1 MILFSVD
8 IPEKQRTV
16 FCIVL
21 EKDNL
26 ARMREGDPATLESRS
41 AGGLLPVPQ
50 FPENLSLL
58 VAYLED
64 GAELI
69 ELARQNPGNGAVLLR
84 YLEKNRQWRPDV
96 DGVENSRRVI

>member
-1 MILFSVD
+1 MILFTVE
-8 IPEKQRTV
+8 IPEKRRTV

-26 ARMREGDPATLESRS
+26 ARMRDGDPATLESRNN
-41 AGGLLPVPQ
+41 GGLLPVPQ
-50 FPENLSLL
+50 FPQNLNVL

-64 GAELI
+64 TAEFI
-69 ELARQNPGNGAVLLR
+69 ELAHKNPGNGAVLLH
-84 YLEKNRQWRPDV
+84 YLEKNRQWRPEV